1 MQIALTLSMP
11 RARQSDDF
19 ARALLARA
27 SRWLLLIVGGLLILA
42 GFLIAPL
49 PGPLGVPLTVVGLM
63 LVLRNSFWARKQFI
77 KVQRAHPKMIFPL
90 RRLLRREPEVL
101 QVAWQQALRIERLII
116 PRRWRVAVRW
126 RRSLRRKSRRV

>member
-27 SRWLLLIVGGLLILA
+27 ARWLLLIVGGLLILA

-77 KVQRAHPKMIFPL
+77 KVQRAHPKVIFPL

-101 QVAWQQALRIERLII
+101 QVAWQQALRIERII
-116 PRRWRVAVRW
+116 LPRRWRVAVQW
-126 RRSLRRKSRRV
+126 RRSLRRKSRAV